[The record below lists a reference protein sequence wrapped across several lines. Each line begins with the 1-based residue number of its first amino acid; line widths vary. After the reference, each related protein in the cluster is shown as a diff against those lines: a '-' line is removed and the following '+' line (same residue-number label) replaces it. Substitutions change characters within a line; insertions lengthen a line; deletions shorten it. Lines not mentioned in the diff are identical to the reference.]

1 YREDILLR
9 TWSLLRTKQQMTLP
23 NEIDTLV
30 QAVYE
35 EQVDVPASLQK
46 RLDKS
51 LIVGDGKAIA
61 HTSQANQAIMGLPDD
76 ASWKD
81 TTNFVLYD
89 DDEPVVHR
97 TLIAQTRIGSDSVV
111 AIPLWAD
118 EGFDSK
124 VIPDF
129 AQSKSWF
136 LRAMSLSRTGVV
148 KKLKS
153 LGVPEGW
160 KKSPLL
166 RNCFPLTLEMDG
178 HWTLDATVRLGDD
191 LGIVYETKET
201 E

>member
-1 YREDILLR
+1 
-9 TWSLLRTKQQMTLP
+9 TKQQMTLP
-23 NEIDTLV
+23 NEIDLLV

-35 EQVDVPASLQK
+35 EQVNVPSSLQE

-51 LIVGDGKAIA
+51 LIAGDGKAIA
-61 HTSQANQAIMGLPDD
+61 HTGQANQAIMGLPDD

-81 TTNFVLYD
+81 TAKFVLYD
-89 DDEPVVHR
+89 EDEPGVHR
-97 TLIAQTRIGSDSVV
+97 TLMAQTRLGEDSVV
-111 AIPLWAD
+111 AIPLCTE

-124 VIPDF
+124 ATPDF
-129 AQSKSWF
+129 AQAKAWF

-148 KKLKS
+148 KKLKA

-166 RNCFPLTLEMDG
+166 RNCFPLTLETDG
-178 HWTLDATVRLGDD
+178 HWTVDTTVRLDDD
-191 LGIVYETKET
+191 LGIVYEIKEA